1 MATLYITEFA
11 RYGRDLAGKG
21 GPVAEQSPLA
31 EQTVAIGGA
40 SVASAALNAKTRL
53 VRLHTDAICS
63 VAFGTAPTAAATN
76 ARMAA
81 NTTEYYMVDASQQ
94 ALTPLK
100 VAVIT
105 NT

>member
-1 MATLYITEFA
+1 MATLYITEYKRTGNESTDSA
-11 RYGRDLAGKG
+11 NEPA
-21 GPVAEQSPLA
+21 VA

-40 SVASAALNAKTRL
+40 TAASAAFNSGTSL

-63 VAFGTAPTAAATN
+63 VKFGTSPIATAAS

-81 NTTEYYMVDASQQ
+81 NETRWFGVRPGAG
-94 ALTPLK
+94 LK

-105 NT
+105 NS